1 MYTSLKEKLG
11 HLLPDSTIR
20 QKAELAEEINTLKAE
35 RNAIILV
42 HNYMEPAM
50 FYSIADFAGDSLE
63 LSRKAAETDKDVIV
77 FCGVLFMAE
86 SAKILS
92 PDKTVLAP
100 DPNAGCSLAEG
111 ITAEDVRNLKKQYPG
126 LPVVTYINTYA
137 DVKAETDIC
146 CTSGNAVGVINSLDS
161 DAVIFLPDQYLSANI
176 AKLVNKKIIYPTRDK
191 NTEFTGKEVIGW
203 DGYCEVHRRFTIEDI
218 QHAREQYPDVFV
230 LAHPECPPEII
241 DQVDFAGGT
250 TAMMKQVAASD
261 AKYVLVLTECCM
273 IDILRAEHPEKVFIS
288 WAHLRCPHMS
298 KVTMENTRDAL
309 QQMQHVIEV
318 PQEIAKRARVSVER
332 MIAIS

>member
-1 MYTSLKEKLG
+1 MYTRLKEKLG
-11 HLLPDSTIR
+11 HLLSDSIIR
-20 QKAELAEEINTLKAE
+20 QKAALAEEINTLKTE
-35 RNAIILV
+35 KNAVILV

-100 DPNAGCSLAEG
+100 DPSAGCSLAEG
-111 ITAEDVRNLKKQYPG
+111 ITAEDVRNLKKRYPG

-161 DAVIFLPDQYLSANI
+161 DAVIFLPDQYLAANI
-176 AKLVNKKIIYPTRDK
+176 AKLVNKTIIYPTRDK
-191 NTEFTGKEVIGW
+191 DAQFTGSEVIGW
-203 DGYCEVHRRFTIEDI
+203 EGYCEVHRRFTIEDI
-218 QHAREQYPDVFV
+218 QHAREQYPDIFV

-250 TAMMKQVAASD
+250 TAIMKQVAASD
-261 AKYVLVLTECCM
+261 ATHVLVLTECCM
-273 IDILRAEHPEKVFIS
+273 IDILRAEHPDKVFIS

-309 QQMQHVIEV
+309 LHMQHVVEV
-318 PQEIAKRARVSVER
+318 PQEIAEPARVSVER

>member
-1 MYTSLKEKLG
+1 MTTGTVYERLKEKLG
-11 HLLPDSTIR
+11 HMLSDEMIR
-20 QKAELAEEINTLKAE
+20 RKAEIAEEINTLKAQ
-35 RNAIILV
+35 RNAVILV

-50 FYSIADFAGDSLE
+50 FFGIADFAGDSLE
-63 LSRKAAETDKDVIV
+63 LSRKAAETDQEVIV
-77 FCGVLFMAE
+77 FCGVQFMAE
-86 SAKILS
+86 TAKILS

-100 DPNAGCSLAEG
+100 ALDAGCSLAEG

-161 DAVIFLPDQYLSANI
+161 DAVIFLPDQYLAANI

-191 NTEFTGKEVIGW
+191 SAVFTGQEVIGW
-203 DGYCEVHRRFTIEDI
+203 EGYCEVHRRFTVEDI
-218 QHAREQYPDVFV
+218 RHAREQYPDIFV
-230 LAHPECPPEII
+230 LAHPECPPAII

-250 TAMMKQVAASD
+250 TAMMKKVAASS

-273 IDILRAEHPEKVFIS
+273 IDILRAEHPDKVFIS
-288 WAHLRCPHMS
+288 WAHLRCPYMN

-309 QQMQHVIEV
+309 KKMQHVVEV
-318 PQEIAKRARVSVER
+318 PADIAERARGSV
-332 MIAIS
+332 